1 MSDNAV
7 HLADPASVERPCQ
20 ALSLEGLIERIAE
33 AGNAEAGNAEA
44 LRELNDHRPLFRL
57 RGQSEPMLLADFLRC
72 LQETLWARMLAAG
85 DSVVADMAYDLSIDK
100 WSNLH
105 NAKARDVK
113 SSGPDCRLYYK
124 SVLRQVRNA
133 KPIGD
138 SENALEEER
147 RVARILQQAV
157 VRHYKLAC
165 LEARRSRSRAMRR
178 YGWDVGGG
186 RRIYLQMPAWM
197 TGRQRR
203 LWLEEHVSDVDPNR
217 PGERSRMQAIVDR
230 ELGSA
235 YVLPLADTSDCI
247 PSGRTCDSPVRNAIV
262 REMRELGLPR
272 AIANEKADSLDE
284 QRPTIRALGKA
295 NLRKLV
301 LRVFD
306 DICAGCYEEKRL
318 AVEFGL
324 SQPTFTRFAGGEWEP
339 GDEPLPDLWK
349 NVSMS
354 LGMDAAM
361 MEVAEGAGFADR

>member
-1 MSDNAV
+1 
-7 HLADPASVERPCQ
+7 
-20 ALSLEGLIERIAE
+20 
-33 AGNAEAGNAEA
+33 
-44 LRELNDHRPLFRL
+44 
-57 RGQSEPMLLADFLRC
+57 
-72 LQETLWARMLAAG
+72 
-85 DSVVADMAYDLSIDK
+85 
-100 WSNLH
+100 
-105 NAKARDVK
+105 
-113 SSGPDCRLYYK
+113 
-124 SVLRQVRNA
+124 
-133 KPIGD
+133 
-138 SENALEEER
+138 
-147 RVARILQQAV
+147 
-157 VRHYKLAC
+157 
-165 LEARRSRSRAMRR
+165 
-178 YGWDVGGG
+178 
-186 RRIYLQMPAWM
+186 
-197 TGRQRR
+197 
-203 LWLEEHVSDVDPNR
+203 
-217 PGERSRMQAIVDR
+217 MQAIVDR

-361 MEVAEGAGFADR
+361 MEVAEGAGVRRQVEQVLRVVTERRGRRVR